1 MSTRGILPLAGA
13 LTLTTLVGTLGAQA
27 AALHGGLSVRRPA
40 LAASYHL
47 TLTSDW
53 PSDGDPQGCGNGG
66 SEVVEGTL
74 ARHGPDR
81 YEGTLRRRTVLR
93 FCGAHG
99 MSDAECTMTL
109 QGAGKVAAVGDVLAS
124 GDGDGSRTLRL
135 VWAPEAGHSAQ
146 TDGACSVDFKS
157 KVRAMYLSVRHG
169 VEFALPAAGAAPRT
183 ERPEGYAWIV
193 AIE

>member
-1 MSTRGILPLAGA
+1 MSTRDILPLAGA

-27 AALHGGLSVRRPA
+27 AALHDGLAARRPA

-66 SEVVEGTL
+66 REVIEGTL
-74 ARHGPDR
+74 TRQGPDR
-81 YEGTLRRRTVLR
+81 YEGMLRRRTVLR

-109 QGAGKVAAVGDVLAS
+109 QGAGTVAAAGDVLAGEAGDS
-124 GDGDGSRTLRL
+124 GRMLRL
-135 VWAPEAGHSAQ
+135 VWTPEAGHSAE
-146 TDGACSVDFKS
+146 TEGACSPGFKN

-169 VEFALPAAGAAPRT
+169 VEFSLPAAGAAPRT

>member
-27 AALHGGLSVRRPA
+27 AAVHEGLLVRPPA

-53 PSDGDPQGCGNGG
+53 PSDGDPGCGNGG

-74 ARHGPDR
+74 TRHGPDR

-99 MSDAECTMTL
+99 MSNAECTMTL
-109 QGAGKVAAVGDVLAS
+109 QGGGKVMAVGDVLA
-124 GDGDGSRTLRL
+124 GADGDGSRILRL

-146 TDGACSVDFKS
+146 TDGACSADFKS
-157 KVRAMYLSVRHG
+157 KVRAMYLSARHG

-193 AIE
+193 AVE

>member
-13 LTLTTLVGTLGAQA
+13 LTLTTLVGTLGAPA
-27 AALHGGLSVRRPA
+27 AALHDGLSVRRPA

-53 PSDGDPQGCGNGG
+53 PSDGDPRGCGNGG
-66 SEVVEGTL
+66 SEVIEGTL
-74 ARHGPDR
+74 TRRGPDQ

-109 QGAGKVAAVGDVLAS
+109 QGSGDVAAVGDVLV
-124 GDGDGSRTLRL
+124 GEDGDGSRILRL
-135 VWAPEAGHSAQ
+135 VWAPEAGHSAE
-146 TDGACSVDFKS
+146 TDGACSAVFKS

-169 VEFALPAAGAAPRT
+169 VEFSLPAAGAAPRT

-193 AIE
+193 AVD